1 MSFFFIIEKLIN
13 SEMFMPEITAFKDTS
28 INDIEF
34 LVCMKKP
41 EFQNT
46 SVKQCCLSSIPKFSL
61 ETLVSPYMPQ
71 VKSLSDALKTL
82 TDVHQDFQKL
92 FLSSEAK
99 SLSLEAKLAEQADE
113 ILFMRN
119 HVNILQTT
127 LNRRSV
133 KYLLKFLHLF
143 YNIFAFSKG
152 KKS

>member
-1 MSFFFIIEKLIN
+1 
-13 SEMFMPEITAFKDTS
+13 MPEITAFKDTS

-41 EFQNT
+41 ESQNT

-82 TDVHQDFQKL
+82 TDVHQDFQKS
-92 FLSSEAK
+92 F
-99 SLSLEAKLAEQADE
+99 LSLEVKLAEQADE

-119 HVNILQTT
+119 NVNILQTT